1 MSPGTSPGKDLDS
14 RTDLFSFGAVLY
26 EMATGSLP
34 FRGNTTA
41 AVFNSIL
48 NKTADPPVRL
58 NPDLPPELE
67 RIINKALERD
77 VDLRYQTAAEM
88 RGDFKRLKRE
98 TESGKSETVVI
109 ANSLAQRPVR
119 FGFIHAAILLAVV
132 IFLVTTFF
140 WLRQPLPAPRVLS
153 TTQLTHDNLAKSA
166 LVTDGPR
173 LYFNESL
180 GEKSILSQVSTTG
193 GDIANSNSSLRTP
206 IFTTSH
212 PAGPNFWWILSLVKE
227 GSSPPIRLRYG
238 PFLYLPDPPPHWRF
252 QRLRRCLVPRW
263 PAPCLCRRPRP
274 LSRKMGRYRTAQV
287 SNLYGIPLASEVLT
301 RSYPPALQPTRSR
314 FS

>member
-1 MSPGTSPGKDLDS
+1 
-14 RTDLFSFGAVLY
+14 
-26 EMATGSLP
+26 
-34 FRGNTTA
+34 
-41 AVFNSIL
+41 
-48 NKTADPPVRL
+48 
-58 NPDLPPELE
+58 
-67 RIINKALERD
+67 
-77 VDLRYQTAAEM
+77 M

-193 GDIANSNSSLRTP
+193 GDIAQIPTP
-206 IFTTSH
+206 FKNANLHDVAPSRS
-212 PAGPNFWWILSLVKE
+212 PLLVDSFSGE
-227 GSSPPIRLRYG
+227 GGIISTDHG
-238 PFLYLPDPPPHWRF
+238 PFLYLPDRPAALAISTPQTLSGP
-252 QRLRRCLVPRW
+252 LV
-263 PAPCLCRRPRP
+263 LCRRPRW

-287 SNLYGIPLASEVLT
+287 SNLYGIPFGIRGSRPMVPACASAYSLQILLVRPRYGKSVSTGENYTLSFRRVFTNCGRVL
-301 RSYPPALQPTRSR
+301 RNMDP
-314 FS
+314 